1 MFARYKRKLAAT
13 FWENT
18 KSFGKLL
25 KVSLCNWPELLETKN
40 NPIETDEANN

>member
-25 KVSLCNWPELLETKN
+25 KVSLCNWTEVAETKA
-40 NPIETDEANN
+40 NPIETQEANN